1 MDKKIV
7 IAIDGFSGCGK
18 STTAKEVATKLGYR
32 YIDTGA
38 MYRAVT
44 LYYLRNEIDLKNT
57 VLIQQMLKNIVID
70 FRFNSVLNK
79 SETYLN
85 NENIEEEIRKMHVS
99 ENVSKVS
106 TIAEVRKAM
115 VEQQQEM
122 GKSKSVVLDGRDV
135 GTVVFPKA
143 ELKVFMTTDVKVRA
157 KRRYEELIAKGENVT
172 LKSII
177 SNLEERDLIDS
188 TRKESPLKKAEDA
201 YEIDTTFLSI
211 AEQVEKV
218 VSLYENIV

>member
-18 STTAKEVATKLGYR
+18 STTAKDVATKLGYR

-44 LYYLRNEIDLKNT
+44 LYCLRNDIDLKNT
-57 VLIQQMLKNIVID
+57 VLIQQILQSIVID
-70 FRFNSVLNK
+70 FRFNTLLNK

-85 NENIEEEIRKMHVS
+85 NENVEDEIRKMYVS
-99 ENVSKVS
+99 ENVSNVS
-106 TIAEVRKAM
+106 TIASVRIAM

-122 GKSKSVVLDGRDV
+122 GKAKSVVLDGRDI
-135 GTVVFPKA
+135 GTVVFPAA

-157 KRRYEELIAKGENVT
+157 KRRYEELIAKGEDVT
-172 LKSII
+172 LESII
-177 SNLEERDLIDS
+177 ANLEQRDLIDS

-201 YEIDTTFLSI
+201 YEIDTTYLSI
-211 AEQVEKV
+211 AEQVGKV
-218 VSLYENIV
+218 LSLYKNIV